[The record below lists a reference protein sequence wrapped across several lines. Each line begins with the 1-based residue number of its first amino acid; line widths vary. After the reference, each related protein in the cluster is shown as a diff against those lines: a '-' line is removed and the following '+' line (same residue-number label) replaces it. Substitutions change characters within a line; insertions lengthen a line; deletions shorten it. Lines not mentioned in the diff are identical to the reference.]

1 LSINLKIR
9 TNKVFHSLQ
18 KSDKK
23 IVAHQGGTRSGKTYN
38 ILLWIIFDYCDKN
51 TDKTITICRNTFPA
65 LRATVMRDFLEILKK
80 HQIYSEQY
88 HNKTNSEYN
97 LFGNLV
103 EFISLDQP
111 QKVRGRKRD
120 LLFCNEANELTY
132 EQWNQLVFRTEGRI
146 IIDFN
151 PSDEFHFIYDKIL
164 TRDDCDFY
172 ITNYTDN
179 PFLDPSLVEE
189 IERLKETDEQY
200 WQIYGLGL
208 RGISK
213 ATIFTFT
220 EGKRPDDAQL
230 VGYGMD
236 LGFSV
241 DSTSLVEVYQKDY
254 TLYCKELLYRTMMT
268 TTDIHRFLQEQ
279 NLQEYIYIDSAEPRL
294 IEELRRMGNMVRPTI
309 KGQDSIRAGIDLLKR
324 YKLVLDPQ
332 SDNLIREMRNYKWQE
347 DRTGKLLNKPQQGND
362 HTIDSLRYA
371 TYNILSRPNYGK
383 YAVS

>member
-1 LSINLKIR
+1 LKIR

-362 HTIDSLRYA
+362 HTIDALRYA